1 VAEKGR
7 SFEAAKSGFAAVG
20 LLFAASVVSGGVTPI
35 EPHGGWA
42 TFVSGALWLGL
53 PLVVAVNRYRKVP
66 AIKTVARSW
75 ARDDPRWLI
84 EGDWHTRHPREPGAK
99 GIDTIETPS

>member
-1 VAEKGR
+1 MTGR
-7 SFEAAKSGFAAVG
+7 AFESAKSGFAAVG
-20 LLFAASVVSGGVTPI
+20 LLFAAAVASGGVTPI
-35 EPHGGWA
+35 EPHEGWT

-66 AIKTVARSW
+66 AIETVARSW

-84 EGDWHTRHPREPGAK
+84 
-99 GIDTIETPS
+99 

>member
-1 VAEKGR
+1 MNGMA
-7 SFEAAKSGFAAVG
+7 FEAAKSGFAAVG

-35 EPHGGWA
+35 EPHGGWT

-53 PLVVAVNRYRKVP
+53 PLVVAINRYRKAP
-66 AIKTVARSW
+66 AIKTADRSW
-75 ARDDPRWLI
+75 APDDPRWLI
-84 EGDWHTRHPREPGAK
+84 VRDWYTRHLREPSAK